1 MPRRNAGANDRG
13 KHMANDAIAA
23 QRQTEQE
30 RLRAIRLTATA
41 SLIGTTIE
49 WYDFILYTSLAGLI
63 FNKLFFPAGNALV
76 SLLLAYAT
84 FAVGFLTRPIGG
96 AFFGHFGDRI
106 GRKPLLVLT
115 LTMMGAVTFLIGL
128 VPTYASIGIAAPL
141 IIVMLRLIQG
151 FAMGGEWGGAVLMA
165 FEYAPPD
172 RRGFYASF
180 PQIGFALGLCLSTGA
195 ITLLS
200 GTLSNEA
207 FMAWGWRCAF
217 LVSIL
222 LLLFGLFIRLRL
234 LETPEFS
241 RIRDGYHVSK
251 LPLAE
256 VARDYSGNILLGW
269 LARMGEGAVFT
280 VYTLYMFS
288 YLIAIVHLP
297 RTLVLASVTAAAFVL
312 IFTTPL
318 ASAWSDR
325 VGRRRLFAWAALA
338 NGAAAFPL
346 LWMLQSG
353 SAALAAIAIVIS
365 IGLLW
370 APVYGPEAA
379 LFCELFDTRVRY
391 TGVSLVYQIGAI
403 IFLAPIPIFAAL
415 LVAYDGNQPWW
426 LAAYI
431 VVACCVS
438 ALSAMLMRRTFPVP
452 ALAVAPATVDI
463 GRG

>member
-1 MPRRNAGANDRG
+1 
-13 KHMANDAIAA
+13 MANDATGAVPA
-23 QRQTEQE
+23 TSERE
-30 RLRAIRLTATA
+30 RLHAIRLTATA

-49 WYDFILYTSLAGLI
+49 WYDFILYTSLSGLI
-63 FNKLFFPAGNALV
+63 FNKLFFPADNALV

-84 FAVGFLTRPIGG
+84 FAVGFITRPIGG

-115 LTMMGAVTFLIGL
+115 LTLMGTVTFLIGL
-128 VPTYASIGIAAPL
+128 VPTYAQIGVAAPL
-141 IIVMLRLIQG
+141 LLVVLRLVQG

-165 FEYAPPD
+165 YEYAPHH

-200 GTLSNEA
+200 GVLSNEA
-207 FMAWGWRCAF
+207 FLAWGWRCAF
-217 LVSIL
+217 LASIA
-222 LLLFGLFIRLRL
+222 LLLFGLFIRLKL

-241 RIRDGYHVSK
+241 RIRDNYHVSK

-256 VARDYSGNILLGW
+256 VVRDYAGNIVLGW

-280 VYTLYMFS
+280 VYTIYMFS
-288 YLIAIVHLP
+288 YLTAIVHLQ
-297 RTLVLASVTAAAFVL
+297 RTAVLASVTAAALVL

-325 VGRRRLFAWAALA
+325 VGRRRLFAIAVLI
-338 NGAAAFPL
+338 NGVAAFPL
-346 LWMLQSG
+346 FWMLQSG
-353 SAALAAIAIVIS
+353 STLLAAAAIVIS

-403 IFLAPIPIFAAL
+403 IFLAPLPILAAL
-415 LVAYDGNQPWW
+415 LVHMDGDQPWA
-426 LAAYI
+426 LALYVLI
-431 VVACCVS
+431 ACCVS
-438 ALSAMLMRRTFPVP
+438 ALSASLMRRTFGAPV
-452 ALAVAPATVDI
+452 LAVATVA
-463 GRG
+463 GQAPMA

>member
-1 MPRRNAGANDRG
+1 
-13 KHMANDAIAA
+13 MAKQPDADPPPV
-23 QRQTEQE
+23 RTEKE
-30 RLRAIRLTATA
+30 RLHAIRLTATA

-49 WYDFILYTSLAGLI
+49 WYDFILYTSLSGLI
-63 FNKLFFPAGNALV
+63 FNKLFFPADNALV

-84 FAVGFLTRPIGG
+84 FAVGFITRPIGG

-128 VPTYASIGIAAPL
+128 VPTYAQIGVTAPL
-141 IIVMLRLIQG
+141 LMVVLRLVQG

-165 FEYAPPD
+165 YEYAPHD

-200 GTLSNEA
+200 GVLSNEA
-207 FMAWGWRCAF
+207 FLAWGWRCAF
-217 LVSIL
+217 LLSIL
-222 LLLFGLFIRLRL
+222 LLLFGLFIRLKL
-234 LETPEFS
+234 IETPEFS
-241 RIRDGYHVSK
+241 RIRDNYHVSK

-256 VARDYSGNILLGW
+256 VVSDYGGNIVLGW

-280 VYTLYMFS
+280 VYTIYMFS
-288 YLIAIVHLP
+288 YLTAIVHLQ
-297 RTLVLASVTAAAFVL
+297 RTAVLASVTAAALVL

-325 VGRRRLFAWAALA
+325 VGRRRLFAIAVLI
-338 NGAAAFPL
+338 NGVAAFPL
-346 LWMLQSG
+346 FWMLQSG
-353 SAALAAIAIVIS
+353 STLLAAAAIVIS

-403 IFLAPIPIFAAL
+403 MFLAPLPILAAL
-415 LVAYDGNQPWW
+415 LVHMDGDQPWT
-426 LAAYI
+426 LALYLLI
-431 VVACCVS
+431 ACCVS
-438 ALSAMLMRRTFPVP
+438 ALSASLMRRTFGAPV
-452 ALAVAPATVDI
+452 LAVATVA
-463 GRG
+463 GQAPMA

>member
-1 MPRRNAGANDRG
+1 
-13 KHMANDAIAA
+13 MAKQPDADPPPV
-23 QRQTEQE
+23 RTEKE
-30 RLRAIRLTATA
+30 RLHAIRLTATA

-49 WYDFILYTSLAGLI
+49 WYDFILYTSLSGLI
-63 FNKLFFPAGNALV
+63 FNKLFFPADNALV

-84 FAVGFLTRPIGG
+84 FAVGFITRPIGG

-128 VPTYASIGIAAPL
+128 VPTYAQIGVTAPL
-141 IIVMLRLIQG
+141 LMVVLRLVQG

-165 FEYAPPD
+165 YEYAPHD

-200 GTLSNEA
+200 GVL
-207 FMAWGWRCAF
+207 AWGWRCAF
-217 LVSIL
+217 LLSIL
-222 LLLFGLFIRLRL
+222 LLLFGLFIRLKL
-234 LETPEFS
+234 IETPEFS
-241 RIRDGYHVSK
+241 RIRDNYHVSK

-256 VARDYSGNILLGW
+256 VVSDYGGNIVLGW

-280 VYTLYMFS
+280 VYTIYMFS
-288 YLIAIVHLP
+288 YLTAIVHLQ
-297 RTLVLASVTAAAFVL
+297 RTAVLASVTAAALVL

-325 VGRRRLFAWAALA
+325 VGRRRLFAIVVLI
-338 NGAAAFPL
+338 NGVAAFPL
-346 LWMLQSG
+346 FWMLQSG
-353 SAALAAIAIVIS
+353 STLLAAAAIVIS

-403 IFLAPIPIFAAL
+403 MFLAPLPLLAAL
-415 LVAYDGNQPWW
+415 LVHMDGDQPWA
-426 LAAYI
+426 LAFY
-431 VVACCVS
+431 VLVACCVS
-438 ALSAMLMRRTFPVP
+438 ALSASLMRRTFGAPV
-452 ALAVAPATVDI
+452 LAVATVA
-463 GRG
+463 GQAPMA

>member
-1 MPRRNAGANDRG
+1 
-13 KHMANDAIAA
+13 MANDATVDALA
-23 QRQTEQE
+23 GSE
-30 RLRAIRLTATA
+30 RARLHAIRLTAVA

-49 WYDFILYTSLAGLI
+49 WYDFILYTSLSGLI
-63 FNKLFFPAGNALV
+63 FNKLFFPANDPLV

-115 LTMMGAVTFLIGL
+115 LMMMGVATFLIGL
-128 VPTYASIGIAAPL
+128 VPTYAAIGIAAP
-141 IIVMLRLIQG
+141 VMLVVLRLIQG

-165 FEYAPPD
+165 FEYAPHH

-180 PQIGFALGLCLSTGA
+180 PQIGFALGLCFSTGI

-200 GTLSNEA
+200 ATLSNEA
-207 FMAWGWRCAF
+207 FLAWGWRCAF

-222 LLLFGLFIRLRL
+222 LLGVGLFVRLKL
-234 LETPEFS
+234 FETPEFS
-241 RIRDGYHVSK
+241 RIRDDYHVSK
-251 LPLAE
+251 LPIAE
-256 VARDYSGNILLGW
+256 VTRDYWWNILLGW

-288 YLIAIVHLP
+288 YLTAIVHLP
-297 RTLVLASVTAAAFVL
+297 RTLVLASVTAAALVL

-318 ASAWSDR
+318 AAAWSDR
-325 VGRRRLFAWAALA
+325 VGRRRLFAAAMLI
-338 NGAAAFPL
+338 NGLAAFPL
-346 LWMLQSG
+346 FWLLQSG
-353 SAALAAIAIVIS
+353 SGLLAAIAIVIS
-365 IGLLW
+365 IGILW

-403 IFLAPIPIFAAL
+403 IFLAPIPILAAL
-415 LVAYDGNQPWW
+415 LVALDGNQPWW
-426 LAAYI
+426 LAVYI
-431 VVACCVS
+431 AFGCAVS
-438 ALSAMLMRRTFPVP
+438 ALAAGLMRRTFVGAP
-452 ALAVAPATVDI
+452 ALAAAAVPVKVPSQ
-463 GRG
+463 